1 MLSQHRLPS
10 GGRRGD
16 NQAVPSLVRRP
27 VIVLASASPRRA
39 ELLAAAG
46 VPFDVDT
53 ADVDETPRD
62 GEAPHDYVRR
72 LAEAKAR
79 AVAVRH
85 PARLVLGADTTVVVD
100 GTILGKPVDAADAGD
115 MLRRLSGRSHQVLT
129 GVALVRDGRTV
140 EVGVAVTDVWFAA
153 MTEADIDAYV
163 ATGEPMD
170 KAGAYGIQGRAS
182 CFVTRIDGSY
192 SNVVGLPVALV
203 HQWLRDSPETSKDL
217 APATHAT
224 GPEPA

>member
-1 MLSQHRLPS
+1 M
-10 GGRRGD
+10 
-16 NQAVPSLVRRP
+16 PSLVRRP

-53 ADVDETPRD
+53 ADVDETPHD
-62 GEAPHDYVRR
+62 GEAPLDYVRR

-140 EVGVAVTDVWFAA
+140 EVDVAVTEVWFAP

-170 KAGAYGIQGRAS
+170 KAGAYGIQGRAA

-203 HQWLRDSPETSKDL
+203 HRWLRDSPETSED
-217 APATHAT
+217 PASAT
-224 GPEPA
+224 DAASPEPA